1 LFEELRD
8 LAEKLKDYGVRLVVL
23 FGSVVRGDYTEESDV
38 DVLVVADRLPSDP
51 RDAYEVVKRVVDAR
65 VQPTCFTTSSFLKKL
80 RSESTFIMEVLE
92 DGKIVYADAEFLEE
106 VLAVYREVR
115 ARWVRRG
122 RTWERGAHT
131 AGAPAT

>member
-1 LFEELRD
+1 MLEELRD

-23 FGSVVRGDYTEESDV
+23 FGSVAKGDYTEESDV

-92 DGKIVYADAEFLEE
+92 DGKVVYADAEFLEE

>member
-1 LFEELRD
+1 MFEELRD

-92 DGKIVYADAEFLEE
+92 DGKVVYADAEFLEE

>member
-1 LFEELRD
+1 LLEELRD
-8 LAEKLKDYGVRLVVL
+8 LAERLKDYGVRLVVL
-23 FGSVVRGDYTEESDV
+23 FGSVARGDYTEESDV

-92 DGKIVYADAEFLEE
+92 DGKIVYANAEFLEE
-106 VLAVYREVR
+106 VLATYKEVR
-115 ARWVRRG
+115 AKWIRKG
-122 RTWERGAHT
+122 KTWERRA